1 MAQDDYIQEIKDYYD
16 QVAKAIKICNSIDEI
31 DKMDCGLYKTE
42 LTVNSDGI
50 DWGGSGNFSRMI
62 EIWFDG
68 DPKYCDQCGENGIGV
83 VKKITMDEQSAL
95 NKYHY
100 EYLYNNGR
108 LIFHYE
114 KQEVV
119 GYDGEEKKMEHRYYL
134 DEIGLGRY
142 IANQRIY
149 NRGEISEEVFEKI
162 KKIKERSSGFLQLF
176 LLSLK

>member
-1 MAQDDYIQEIKDYYD
+1 
-16 QVAKAIKICNSIDEI
+16 
-31 DKMDCGLYKTE
+31 
-42 LTVNSDGI
+42 
-50 DWGGSGNFSRMI
+50 
-62 EIWFDG
+62 
-68 DPKYCDQCGENGIGV
+68 V